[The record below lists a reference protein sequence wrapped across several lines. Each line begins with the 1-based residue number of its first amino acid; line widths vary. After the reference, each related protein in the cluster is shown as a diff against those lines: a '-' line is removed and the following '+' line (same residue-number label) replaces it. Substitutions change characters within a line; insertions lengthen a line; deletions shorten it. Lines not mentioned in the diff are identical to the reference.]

1 MTNTAAPR
9 TFLQSLE
16 VMAAEASSEGLTLHS
31 IMDRLDERAFGAAL
45 FLLAL
50 PCAIPFLYL
59 VPQIVSLPMMALTL
73 QMLAGREEPW
83 LPEKFGSRNIDK
95 AGLTRM
101 SSFGRKWFGWLES
114 VSRPRLVWLTENGA
128 ERLVALFL
136 TVFCA
141 SILIPLPLTNTGPGI
156 AVAIACFGLMS
167 RDGLLVL
174 LGLVI
179 GTIWICLL
187 GFGLFFF
194 GTMIFE
200 LGTREFLS
208 LFFGRP
214 EGAL

>member
-1 MTNTAAPR
+1 MNDEAVSR

-16 VMAAEASSEGLTLHS
+16 AMATEAVPEGLSLHA

-83 LPEKFGSRNIDK
+83 LPEKFGSRKIDK

-101 SSFGRKWFGWLES
+101 ARFGRKWFGWLES
-114 VSRPRLVWLTENGA
+114 FSRPRLTWLTGHAA

-141 SILIPLPLTNTGPGI
+141 SILLPLPLTNTTPGI

-167 RDGLLVL
+167 RDGLLVI
-174 LGLVI
+174 LGLIVGTLWVSLLTFGVI
-179 GTIWICLL
+179 
-187 GFGLFFF
+187 FF

-200 LGTREFLS
+200 LGTREFLGL
-208 LFFGRP
+208 LFGGD
-214 EGAL
+214 GAT